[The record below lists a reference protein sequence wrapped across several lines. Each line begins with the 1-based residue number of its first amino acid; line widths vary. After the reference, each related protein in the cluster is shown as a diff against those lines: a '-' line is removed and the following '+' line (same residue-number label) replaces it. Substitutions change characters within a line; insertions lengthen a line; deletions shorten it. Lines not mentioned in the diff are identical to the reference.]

1 MTKKHP
7 PSITYNPSKDNY
19 DFLVDKQAEYR
30 KDGKTRGFDKII
42 DLILT
47 DKRLNG

>member
-1 MTKKHP
+1 MSRKP
-7 PSITYNPSKDNY
+7 PPITYNPSKDNY
-19 DFLVDKQAEYR
+19 DFLIDKQAEYR
-30 KDGKTRGFDKII
+30 KNDKSRGLDKII